1 EQASALQQVNAAI
14 SQMDRTTQENAAR
27 VEETTAAAN
36 ELSTETERL
45 QRLIE
50 TFRVVGGDAAGNFAQ
65 NAPAQRSE
73 RSAA

>member
-36 ELSTETERL
+36 DLSTETEQL

-50 TFRVVGGDAAGNFAQ
+50 TFRVVGDSASAEP
-65 NAPAQRSE
+65 APE
-73 RSAA
+73 DDKFDRSAA